1 MKFFFVCLLC
11 LLTNLAAKT
20 QNILI
25 LSSYHK
31 GFEVSDTMIKNIEEV
46 LYFSIDVK
54 INVLYMD
61 SKEIHSRDYIQELSN
76 LYSLQLKNRSFDLII
91 TIDKFAYLF
100 ALKNYHILFNNEPIL
115 FTGIEN
121 YSKELIEIYNMQDK
135 IHGLVKKLH
144 IKDNIELMLKSMP
157 ALKKIYIIN
166 DRSINAEVTSP
177 FIIRAKRDFIHRIK
191 IDYLRDDTLAELKEN
206 FSKKRK
212 DEAILFVRFTND
224 INGRFYT
231 SKEVKAAIKNF
242 KLPVFVTDS
251 LFLNEGV
258 IGGKTVSYMD
268 LGKRTANK
276 TLIILNNASAKPMIN
291 EYKDFFHYFDANEV
305 EKYALK
311 LPSNLKNLKI
321 INVPQN
327 FFEKHRSLIN
337 WVFLFT
343 PFLLMIIFA
352 LLNALKEKQIAARK
366 LKQRVEFDKLLLN
379 AIESPIFWQDENG
392 IILDA
397 NARFCELVD
406 ITYFNLK
413 GARLDGFISHYP
425 RAYEISSFLIKNKL
439 LISKGEKIYAKDLI
453 SKKNIYLISQTSYQS
468 VDNGSGTVTI
478 FTDVTKEKEREE
490 EKIKHVQYM
499 IQQSKLAEIG
509 EVFSSIAHQWKS
521 PLVEITALAQD
532 MFYSGNHGDKEEDS
546 YHINNIMIQA
556 KYMTDTIN
564 DFQDFIMPS
573 KEKTSFNVFT
583 TIESMLNI
591 VKHNMKYNYIDIK
604 LDVNPSSNLF
614 VYGYENEFMQAI
626 LNIVNN
632 AKEALLYN
640 EKKNRE
646 LKIVFKNQNGQI
658 LIYISDNGPGI
669 ASEDHKNIF
678 RQYFSTKEIGN
689 GIGLYMTRLI
699 IEDKLLGEIS
709 CLPCEI
715 GSKFLIKLKAY
726 NETISA

>member
-1 MKFFFVCLLC
+1 MKFFFLCLLC
-11 LLTNLAAKT
+11 FFTSLYGKT

-25 LSSYHK
+25 LNSYHK

-46 LYFSIDVK
+46 LYYSKDIK

-61 SKEIHSRDYIQELSN
+61 SKEIHSRDYIQELSS

-91 TIDKFAYLF
+91 TIDEFAYLF

-121 YSKELIEIYNMQDK
+121 YSKELIDIYNMQDK
-135 IHGLVKKLH
+135 IHGIVKKLH

-157 ALKKIYIIN
+157 SLKKIYIIN

-177 FIIRAKRDFIHRIK
+177 FIIRAKRDFKNRIK
-191 IDYLRDDTLAELKEN
+191 IDYLRDETLTELKEN

-212 DEAILFVRFTND
+212 DEAILLVRFTND

-231 SKEVKAAIKNF
+231 TKEVKAVIKNF
-242 KLPVFVTDS
+242 KLPIFVTDS

-258 IGGKTVSYMD
+258 VGGKTVSYME

-276 TLIILNNASAKPMIN
+276 TLIILNNTSAKPIIN
-291 EYKDFFHYFDANEV
+291 EYKDFVHYFDANEV
-305 EKYALK
+305 EKHKLK
-311 LPSNLKNLKI
+311 LPLKLENFKM

-343 PFLLMIIFA
+343 PFLLMVIFA

-379 AIESPIFWQDENG
+379 AIESPIFWQDEKG

-397 NARFCELVD
+397 NARFCELVG
-406 ITYFNLK
+406 ISYFNLK
-413 GARLDGFISHYP
+413 SEKLDSFVSHYP
-425 RAYEISSFLIKNKL
+425 RAYEISTFLKENHV
-439 LISKGEKIYAKDLI
+439 LISKGEKIYAKELF
-453 SKKNIYLISQTSYQS
+453 SEKNIYLISQTSYDS
-468 VDNGSGTVTI
+468 VDNESGTVTI
-478 FTDVTKEKEREE
+478 FTDVTKEKEIED

-546 YHINNIMIQA
+546 YHIVNTNFADYFEWEVYDNHLYYTKNNSLYKLNFINKQQTELLKGEFSVGRFSLSNQRLIFIKRNLNNTYVA
-556 KYMTDTIN
+556 KMKI
-564 DFQDFIMPS
+564 
-573 KEKTSFNVFT
+573 KTS
-583 TIESMLNI
+583 L
-591 VKHNMKYNYIDIK
+591 
-604 LDVNPSSNLF
+604 
-614 VYGYENEFMQAI
+614 
-626 LNIVNN
+626 
-632 AKEALLYN
+632 
-640 EKKNRE
+640 
-646 LKIVFKNQNGQI
+646 
-658 LIYISDNGPGI
+658 
-669 ASEDHKNIF
+669 
-678 RQYFSTKEIGN
+678 
-689 GIGLYMTRLI
+689 
-699 IEDKLLGEIS
+699 
-709 CLPCEI
+709 
-715 GSKFLIKLKAY
+715 
-726 NETISA
+726 